1 MAATQKKSAG
11 GRRTASPGTRTAS
24 RGARSKA
31 PAPKPV
37 RREVGALVC
46 LLLAIFS
53 AFGYFHIEALF
64 IDVFCGLVRGLIGY
78 GFWLLP
84 PMLLVSA
91 GILTFHRGRPDRKSV
106 V

>member
-11 GRRTASPGTRTAS
+11 GRRTASTGTRTAS

-46 LLLAIFS
+46 LLLALCS
-53 AFGYFHIEALF
+53 ALGY
-64 IDVFCGLVRGLIGY
+64 C
-78 GFWLLP
+78 
-84 PMLLVSA
+84 SA
-91 GILTFHRGRPDRKSV
+91 VWSGG
-106 V
+106 